1 MVLALRQRIKRVASY
16 DKNTQIWTLKD
27 VGFEEFQGVE
37 QLGRNFS
44 PEQVAANWAARAAEQ
59 HLRDLGIYELSAM
72 NNIVTNT
79 ASAMT
84 YLNGSIS
91 AAKKR
96 KQKMSKMAKQSKSK
110 KSNKLLYDKAEK
122 ALDTAFKDIKK
133 KGEIASFIHEEL
145 LLAPWNITT
154 DFIDV
159 HRKGQG
165 TGMMKLTGLGDPSG
179 QGNAYNFI
187 REVDTKPNKGTGN
200 SDGALKA
207 TVKKITGTDNDLRKL
222 SMTQMASIL
231 RSYGMDDTEI
241 KNLKRWDRVH
251 VIRDLSTK
259 AASDNAGDGLE
270 RFARGEKMKLSDQ
283 KRMYRERIQEIWER
297 QRKALSDTKGLQ
309 DSSGGGGLISK
320 ISEGTGEEDKA
331 LNSQNEDDKEESS
344 DDDEDDM
351 FEEFENMFKDAEQ
364 TNALVK
370 NQLIGDDNGGKRGA
384 MFNNAGTELNKD
396 ARELAALQRQR
407 QEERDNQFGVDMVSD
422 LSNNNK
428 QRQQQ
433 NAKGRKVVRRKVT
446 KTYPDG
452 RQTVKF
458 KFIVVPE
465 EVEKAI
471 SKKEAKN
478 KSEESKKKKKERKN
492 NKYLSET
499 RNSQQA
505 GFQHSMFE
513 GDDEYQ
519 TQIKRKPRGGRSR
532 KPDAD
537 YSPTRTIKK
546 ISGIGKSEKSK
557 QKVSR
562 EKQKMKRKREKEEAE
577 LYISNARRKGT
588 NNRRERGSAREKP
601 HVIYADKLEQIR
613 QNCEK
618 RPMSGP
624 FHRPVDRNIIPHY
637 YEVISNPID
646 LQTIRDKIQKY
657 EYKRS
662 DLFIHDFEIMR
673 DNAIKFNGVG
683 HALAKEAS
691 SIHDFVKTFIEQ
703 NRGEF
708 TAMEEAV
715 DDQLN
720 AGKKRSSRAS
730 TPSDGMSKAP
740 KGKTATVTFDGIVTE
755 VNLGN
760 LDGSY
765 FAGDSDSD

>member
-1 MVLALRQRIKRVASY
+1 
-16 DKNTQIWTLKD
+16 LKD
-27 VGFEEFQGVE
+27 IAFEGFNGVE
-37 QLGRNFS
+37 ELGQKFS
-44 PEQVAANWAARAAEQ
+44 PEQVAANWSARAAEQ
-59 HLRDLGIYELSAM
+59 HLRDLGIYELPAM

-79 ASAMT
+79 ASAMI
-84 YLNGSIS
+84 YLNGCIS

-96 KQKMSKMAKQSKSK
+96 KQKMSKMLKAQSKST
-110 KSNKLLYDKAEK
+110 KSKQAFYNKADM
-122 ALDTAFKDIKK
+122 ALDSAYKEIKK
-133 KGEIASFIHEEL
+133 KGEIAAFIHEEL
-145 LLAPWNITT
+145 LLAPWNITA

-297 QRKALSDTKGLQ
+297 QRKALADTKGLQ
-309 DSSGGGGLISK
+309 DSSRGGGLMSK
-320 ISEGTGEEDKA
+320 FSEGSGDEEKA
-331 LNSQNEDDKEESS
+331 PDVQNEDEKEESS
-344 DDDEDDM
+344 DDEEDDF
-351 FEEFENMFKDAEQ
+351 FEEFENTFKDAEQ

-370 NQLIGDDNGGKRGA
+370 DQLIGDSSEGDMKRGA
-384 MFNNAGTELNKD
+384 IYNTAGTELNKE
-396 ARELAALQRQR
+396 ARELASLVRQR
-407 QEERDNQFGVDMVSD
+407 QEERDNQFGIDAASK
-422 LSNNNK
+422 LSGSQNS
-428 QRQQQ
+428 RLQQST
-433 NAKGRKVVRRKVT
+433 KGRKVVRRKVT

-452 RQTVKF
+452 RQTVTF
-458 KFIVVPE
+458 KFIVAPHD
-465 EVEKAI
+465 VETAI
-471 SKKEAKN
+471 SKKEAKE
-478 KSEESKKKKKERKN
+478 KTEELKRKKKERKN
-492 NKYLSET
+492 NKYLNEKS
-499 RNSQQA
+499 RYSQKA
-505 GFQHSMFE
+505 GFQHSLFE

-532 KPDAD
+532 KSDTD
-537 YSPTRTIKK
+537 YSPPRRKQMGGMGK
-546 ISGIGKSEKSK
+546 IEGAKSK

-562 EKQKMKRKREKEEAE
+562 EKQKIKRKREKEEAE

-618 RPMSGP
+618 RPGSGP
-624 FHRPVDRNIIPHY
+624 FHRPVDRSIYPHY
-637 YEVISNPID
+637 YEMISNPID

-662 DLFIHDFEIMR
+662 DLFIHDFETMR

-683 HALAKEAS
+683 SAFAKEATS
-691 SIHDFVKTFIEQ
+691 MYDFVKTFIDQ
-703 NRGEF
+703 NREEF

-720 AGKKRSSRAS
+720 AGKKRNSRAS
-730 TPSDGMSKAP
+730 TPNNGMSKAP
-740 KGKTATVTFDGIVTE
+740 KGKTATVTFDGIATE

-760 LDGSY
+760 LDGS
-765 FAGDSDSD
+765 FFGGGSDSD